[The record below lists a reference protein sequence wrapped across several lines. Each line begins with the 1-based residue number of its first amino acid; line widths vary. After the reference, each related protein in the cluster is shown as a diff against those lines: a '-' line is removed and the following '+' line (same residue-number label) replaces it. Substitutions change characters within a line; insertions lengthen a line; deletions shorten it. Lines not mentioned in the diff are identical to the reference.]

1 MVYLVQKLEVPY
13 ESADVWVQETV
24 YNNLEAAQ
32 ISLSNQIK
40 QAIQQLMEESNVEK
54 TEITLVKNSESQYYL
69 DVTDLTTISFKIQ
82 ELPVVSD
89 CQPISL
95 KLELEDFLN

>member
-1 MVYLVQKLEVPY
+1 MIYLVQKLEVPY
-13 ESADVWVQETV
+13 ESADVWVQEMV
-24 YNNLEAAQ
+24 YDNLKAAQ
-32 ISLSNQIK
+32 VSLNNQMK

-69 DVTDLTTISFKIQ
+69 DVTDLTTISFEIQ
-82 ELPVVSD
+82 ELPVASD
-89 CQPISL
+89 CPPISL

>member
-1 MVYLVQKLEVPY
+1 MIYLVQKIEVPY

-24 YNNLEAAQ
+24 YNHLEAAQ

-40 QAIQQLMEESNVEK
+40 QTIHQLMKESNVEK

-69 DVTDLTTISFKIQ
+69 EVTDLTSISFEIQ
-82 ELPVVSD
+82 EMPVVSD
-89 CQPISL
+89 CPPISL
-95 KLELEDFLN
+95 ELELEDFLN